1 MLVLNARSI
10 IKIEKRLELE
20 TYVKLHG
27 YKIIAVT
34 ESWATPEISDSE
46 LGLEGFVMFR
56 KDRSD
61 VRDGKG
67 GGVLLYV
74 SNELRCAQVDKLNSF
89 KCESIWVELQDD
101 LQANVIVGVCY
112 KSPSV
117 SEHELKNLFSAIK
130 QAGSGRCL
138 VVGDFNYPSINWENW
153 ECNKEDEEFV
163 DLIQDNFLFQHVRV
177 PTREKNILDL
187 VISSEPSM
195 VEELKVLE
203 HFSTSDHNMVEFNFV
218 LRTGCCNAVT
228 YKYDFRKGDYEAIAL
243 ALNETDWGLMFEG
256 KGTLQ
261 CYEILIDKLNNLMDQ
276 YVPKTKVKKQQR
288 CLWLNGRV
296 KKAIRKRNK
305 KWKLYKATKKD
316 TDYKKYKECRNIV
329 VTELRKA
336 RKTFECKLA
345 ADIKSNPKS
354 FYRYVRTMTKSKDR
368 VGPLKDSS
376 GTIID
381 DDQSMCDTL
390 NNFFASVFTKE
401 DTHNVPEVVNIFN
414 EENSQFL
421 STVQITSDDVY
432 DKIIKLKDGKAPG
445 DDGFVPEFL
454 KCLANVVSVPLAVI
468 YNKSIAEGI
477 VPQEWKRANVTPLF
491 KKGSRSEP
499 GNYRPVSLT
508 SYLGKILEAILKESI
523 LDHLSSH
530 SLLNVSQH
538 GFLSNKSCLTNLLE
552 FLEYVTDAVD
562 HGKPVDVIYLDFQK
576 AFDKVPHQRLLAKL
590 KAHGISGSIL
600 NWISEWLKDRQQRVV
615 LHGIMSSWLYVISGV
630 PQGSILGPLLFLVY
644 INDID
649 SGIVNRIF
657 KFADDTKLA
666 GIVYSEEE
674 IEQFRL
680 DIKRLYDWSVDW
692 QMRFNTDKCKTLH
705 FGYTN

>member
-1 MLVLNARSI
+1 
-10 IKIEKRLELE
+10 
-20 TYVKLHG
+20 
-27 YKIIAVT
+27 
-34 ESWATPEISDSE
+34 
-46 LGLEGFVMFR
+46 
-56 KDRSD
+56 
-61 VRDGKG
+61 
-67 GGVLLYV
+67 
-74 SNELRCAQVDKLNSF
+74 
-89 KCESIWVELQDD
+89 
-101 LQANVIVGVCY
+101 
-112 KSPSV
+112 
-117 SEHELKNLFSAIK
+117 
-130 QAGSGRCL
+130 
-138 VVGDFNYPSINWENW
+138 
-153 ECNKEDEEFV
+153 
-163 DLIQDNFLFQHVRV
+163 
-177 PTREKNILDL
+177 
-187 VISSEPSM
+187 M

-218 LRTGCCNAVT
+218 LTTGCCNAVT
-228 YKYDFRKGDYEAIAL
+228 YKYDFRKGDYNAIARTL
-243 ALNETDWGLMFEG
+243 KETDWGLMFDS

-261 CYEILIDKLNNLMDQ
+261 CYDILIDKLNNLMDQ

-288 CLWLNGRV
+288 CLWLTGRV

-316 TDYKKYKECRNIV
+316 TDYKKYKECRNSV

-345 ADIKSNPKS
+345 ADIKNNPKS
-354 FYRYVRTMTKSKDR
+354 FYGYVRTVTKSKDR

-381 DDQSMCDTL
+381 DDRSMCDTL

-401 DTHNVPEVVNIFN
+401 DIHNVPEVVNIFN
-414 EENSQFL
+414 GEDSQFL

-432 DKIIKLKDGKAPG
+432 NKIIKLKDGKAPG

-454 KCLANVVSVPLAVI
+454 KHLANVVSIPLAVI
-468 YNKSIAEGI
+468 YNKSIAEGV

-508 SYLGKILEAILKESI
+508 SYLGKILEAILKDSLI
-523 LDHLSSH
+523 DHLSAH

-538 GFLSNKSCLTNLLE
+538 GFLSKKSCLTNLLE

-562 HGKPVDVIYLDFQK
+562 QGKPVDVIYLDFQK

-600 NWISEWLKDRQQRVV
+600 HWIDEWLKDRQQRVV
-615 LHGIMSSWLYVISGV
+615 LHGIMSSWLNVISGV

-649 SGIVNRIF
+649 SGIVNRLF
-657 KFADDTKLA
+657 KFADDTKLV
-666 GIVYSEEE
+666 GTVYSEEE

-705 FGYTN
+705 FGYANVRTVYSLGDEVVTTDEKEKGFGGYH